1 MDLIECDET
10 LIGDV
15 LSAGIL
21 VHRELGP
28 GLLESVY
35 EQALLIEL
43 VDRGFKAR
51 HQVKVPVEYK
61 GRDLGHGFRADL
73 VVEESL
79 LIEIKSVSVLN
90 EVHLAQVMTYLRLLR
105 FKRGLL
111 LNFNQRLLRHGIR
124 RVSI

>member
-105 FKRGLL
+105 FKPGLL